1 LIPGIGTLVNVATVL
16 LGASIGVLA
25 GHRLPERTR
34 DVVTD
39 ALGLVT
45 LLIAGTSAVAVGSPA
60 LTSYVGSSAPMLIV
74 LGAMVIGGI
83 VGSLLRLEARV
94 EGLGG
99 WLQTRLAGETGS
111 VERHRFI
118 EGFVVSSLV
127 FCMGPLTILGSLND
141 GLGQGADQLYLKS
154 ALDGFAAIAFAASFG
169 WGVAASALTVL
180 VVQGGLTLVGLLLGD
195 VLPDADVAALTAV
208 GGLLLVGVAL
218 RLLRI
223 REIPVADLLP
233 ALIAAPVLVQFAA
246 WLR

>member
-1 LIPGIGTLVNVATVL
+1 LIPGIGTLVNVVTVL

-45 LLIAGTSAVAVGSPA
+45 LLIAATSAVAVGAPA

-83 VGSLLRLEARV
+83 VGSLLRLESRV

-99 WLQTRLAGETGS
+99 WLQTRLAGDTGS

-127 FCMGPLTILGSLND
+127 FCMGPLTILGSLSD
-141 GLGQGADQLYLKS
+141 GLGQGAEQLYLKS

-180 VVQGGLTLVGLLLGD
+180 VVQGSLTVVGLLLGD
-195 VLPDADVAALTAV
+195 VLPEAHVAALTAV

-233 ALIAAPVLVQFAA
+233 GLVAAPVLVQFAA
-246 WLR
+246 LLR